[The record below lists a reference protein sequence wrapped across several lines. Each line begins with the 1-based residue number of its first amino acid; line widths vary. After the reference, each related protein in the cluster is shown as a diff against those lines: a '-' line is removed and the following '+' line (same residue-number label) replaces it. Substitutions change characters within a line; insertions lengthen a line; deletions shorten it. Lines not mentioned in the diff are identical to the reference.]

1 MRQMSLER
9 SDLTLDHSTTDAQL
23 VAQVRRGDAAG
34 FDALVRRHYRAAY
47 VVALSLLGDQMEAED
62 VCQDGFIKAL
72 ERIDDCRKPDRFAS
86 WLLQIVRN
94 RAHNFRDYRRVRTG
108 VPLEVIDQ
116 AGNADSAREVEQHEL
131 RDRLHDA
138 LGDLSEV
145 QRQVVSL
152 HDLEG
157 WRHREIAE
165 SLGLSEGM
173 SRQHLFT
180 ARKGLREKLG
190 AKVLKEYLDD

>member
-1 MRQMSLER
+1 MNRVKP
-9 SDLTLDHSTTDAQL
+9 TLDHGTTDAQL
-23 VAQVRRGDAAG
+23 VERVRRGDAAG

-47 VVALSLLGDQMEAED
+47 VVALSLLGDQMDAED

-108 VPLEVIDQ
+108 VPLEVTDR
-116 AGNADSAREVEQHEL
+116 AGRADSAREVEQNEL
-131 RDRLHDA
+131 RDRLQDA

-190 AKVLKEYLDD
+190 AKALKEYLHE

>member
-1 MRQMSLER
+1 MNRVKP
-9 SDLTLDHSTTDAQL
+9 TLDHGTTDAQL
-23 VAQVRRGDAAG
+23 VERVRRGDAAG

-47 VVALSLLGDQMEAED
+47 VVALSLLGDQMDAED
-62 VCQDGFIKAL
+62 VCQDSFIKAL

-108 VPLEVIDQ
+108 VPLEVTDR
-116 AGNADSAREVEQHEL
+116 AGRADSAREVEQNEL
-131 RDRLHDA
+131 RDRLQDA

-157 WRHREIAE
+157 WRHHEIAE

-190 AKVLKEYLDD
+190 AKALKEYLHE

>member
-1 MRQMSLER
+1 MNRVKP
-9 SDLTLDHSTTDAQL
+9 TLDHGTTDAQL
-23 VAQVRRGDAAG
+23 VERVRRGDAAG

-47 VVALSLLGDQMEAED
+47 VVALSLLGDQMDAED

-72 ERIDDCRKPDRFAS
+72 ERIDDCGKPARFAS

-108 VPLEVIDQ
+108 VPLEVTDR
-116 AGNADSAREVEQHEL
+116 AGRADSAREVEQNEL
-131 RDRLHDA
+131 RDRLQDA

-157 WRHREIAE
+157 WRHHDIAE

-190 AKVLKEYLDD
+190 AKVLKEYLHE

>member
-1 MRQMSLER
+1 MNRVKP
-9 SDLTLDHSTTDAQL
+9 TLDHGTTDAQL
-23 VAQVRRGDAAG
+23 VERVRRGDAAG

-47 VVALSLLGDQMEAED
+47 VVALSLLGDQMDAED
-62 VCQDGFIKAL
+62 VCQDSFIKAL

-108 VPLEVIDQ
+108 VPLEVTDR
-116 AGNADSAREVEQHEL
+116 AGRADSAREVEQNEL
-131 RDRLHDA
+131 RDRLQDA

-157 WRHREIAE
+157 WRHHEIAE

-190 AKVLKEYLDD
+190 AKVLKEYLHE

>member
-1 MRQMSLER
+1 MNRVKP
-9 SDLTLDHSTTDAQL
+9 TLDHGTTDAQL
-23 VAQVRRGDAAG
+23 VERVRRGDAAG

-47 VVALSLLGDQMEAED
+47 VVALSLLGDQMDAED
-62 VCQDGFIKAL
+62 VCQDSFIKAL

-108 VPLEVIDQ
+108 VPLEVTDR
-116 AGNADSAREVEQHEL
+116 AGRADSAREVEQNEL
-131 RDRLHDA
+131 RDRLQDA

-157 WRHREIAE
+157 WRHHDIAE

-190 AKVLKEYLDD
+190 AKALKEYLHE

>member
-1 MRQMSLER
+1 M
-9 SDLTLDHSTTDAQL
+9 DHGTTDAQL
-23 VAQVRRGDAAG
+23 VERVRRGDAAG

-47 VVALSLLGDQMEAED
+47 VVALSLLGDQMDAED

-94 RAHNFRDYRRVRTG
+94 RAHNFRDYRRVRAG
-108 VPLEVIDQ
+108 VPLEVTDQ
-116 AGNADSAREVEQHEL
+116 AGSADSAREVEQNEL
-131 RDRLHDA
+131 RDRLEDA
-138 LGDLSEV
+138 FGDLSEV
-145 QRQVVSL
+145 QRQIVLL

-190 AKVLKEYLDD
+190 VKVLKEYLHE

>member
-1 MRQMSLER
+1 MKP
-9 SDLTLDHSTTDAQL
+9 TLDHGTTDAQL
-23 VAQVRRGDAAG
+23 VERVRRGDAAG

-47 VVALSLLGDQMEAED
+47 VVALSLLGDQMDAED
-62 VCQDGFIKAL
+62 VCQDSFIKAL

-108 VPLEVIDQ
+108 VPLEVTDR
-116 AGNADSAREVEQHEL
+116 AGRADSAREVEQNEL
-131 RDRLHDA
+131 RDRLQDA

-157 WRHREIAE
+157 WRHHDIAE

-190 AKVLKEYLDD
+190 AKALKEYLHE